1 MRLSRIRDE
10 YPVKAD
16 VYIEPSDRWMTSI
29 PVVESKRSG
38 GGTLTGRRVL
48 CGPNPFGRKAS
59 TFSRDTAVLAPVG
72 GTRRYSDTM
81 TDFSALPVCEFAFPG
96 TLRDRLVDAVLD
108 GSKTS
113 TTATLIEYESEQED
127 LPVAGLQEV
136 VIDSDGRPVA
146 VIELTE
152 VRRARL
158 AEVDLQ
164 HAIDEGE
171 GFTTVAQWR
180 SGHEEFWH
188 SQEMR
193 DALGDPHFS
202 VDDDTVLVLQRFKV
216 VARLS
221 E

>member
-1 MRLSRIRDE
+1 
-10 YPVKAD
+10 
-16 VYIEPSDRWMTSI
+16 
-29 PVVESKRSG
+29 
-38 GGTLTGRRVL
+38 
-48 CGPNPFGRKAS
+48 
-59 TFSRDTAVLAPVG
+59 
-72 GTRRYSDTM
+72 M

-96 TLRDRLVDAVLD
+96 PLRDQLVDAVLD

-113 TTATLIEYESEQED
+113 TTATLIEYEMEQED

-136 VIDSDGRPVA
+136 VIDSDGKPVA

-193 DALGDPHFS
+193 DALSDPHFS